1 MGIIKIAVCDD
12 EIVSTKKLEKIIT
25 TYCTKRQIPFQ
36 IDIFHSGKKLL
47 SDNIKLL
54 EYQIVFLAIKMN
66 EINGLEVAGKLRKI
80 NKEIFIIFVTAFIHY
95 SLEGY
100 KVDAIRYLLK
110 TDKKLELSV
119 FESLNAVFEKM
130 NYRPCIK
137 KFCFQEGNK
146 NIALQK
152 IVYIESILHKIIF
165 HILDKEITCYTMYET
180 LNNISEVFTNDFVR
194 IHQSYLVNLK
204 FVKNIIGKNLLL
216 FNDVTLPIS
225 RSRMKEVYKKVAIYQ
240 KERGY
245 FT

>member
-1 MGIIKIAVCDD
+1 
-12 EIVSTKKLEKIIT
+12 
-25 TYCTKRQIPFQ
+25 
-36 IDIFHSGKKLL
+36 
-47 SDNIKLL
+47 
-54 EYQIVFLAIKMN
+54 
-66 EINGLEVAGKLRKI
+66 
-80 NKEIFIIFVTAFIHY
+80 
-95 SLEGY
+95 
-100 KVDAIRYLLK
+100 
-110 TDKKLELSV
+110 
-119 FESLNAVFEKM
+119 M

-204 FVKNIIGKNLLL
+204 FVKNIMGKNLLL

>member
-25 TYCTKRQIPFQ
+25 IYCTKRQIPFQ

-100 KVDAIRYLLK
+100 KEDAIRYLLK

-146 NIALQK
+146 NIALHK

-165 HILDKEITCYTMYET
+165 HILDKEITCYTC
-180 LNNISEVFTNDFVR
+180 
-194 IHQSYLVNLK
+194 
-204 FVKNIIGKNLLL
+204 LLYTSPSPR
-216 FNDVTLPIS
+216 DP
-225 RSRMKEVYKKVAIYQ
+225 
-240 KERGY
+240 
-245 FT
+245 